1 MCVLKTMR
9 FLDKLHNTVRFHI
22 AIKNNHMI
30 MDYSKLNVKE
40 WLEGDFAKENDLLI
54 IKTSSANIGLQ
65 QKREKQAHMRSY
77 FLDTSVRVSN
87 RS

>member
-9 FLDKLHNTVRFHI
+9 FLDELHNTVRFHI

-30 MDYSKLNVKE
+30 RDYSKLNVKE

-65 QKREKQAHMRSY
+65 QKKREASPHEELFSRRISEG
-77 FLDTSVRVSN
+77 F
-87 RS
+87 